1 MADLETQLAQ
11 VPPAN
16 LAHVAEMHVRH
27 FDALL
32 RCDRRSGI
40 NPSECRFYAGLWRE
54 ALRHLMAGVTWKGL
68 PTLIRQEYL
77 DAACSGE
84 YDKELGI
91 DTAAALGIEA
101 DNYDRREAAQE
112 DEAAHE
118 RTHGPGS
125 I

>member
-32 RCDRRSGI
+32 HCDRRSDV
-40 NPSECRFYAGLWRE
+40 NAVECAFYAGLWRD
-54 ALRHLMAGVTWKGL
+54 ALRHLAAGVTWKGL

-77 DAACSGE
+77 DAAYSGE
-84 YDKELGI
+84 FDKELGI
-91 DTAAALGIEA
+91 EGD
-101 DNYDRREAAQE
+101 AQ
-112 DEAAHE
+112 
-118 RTHGPGS
+118 
-125 I
+125 